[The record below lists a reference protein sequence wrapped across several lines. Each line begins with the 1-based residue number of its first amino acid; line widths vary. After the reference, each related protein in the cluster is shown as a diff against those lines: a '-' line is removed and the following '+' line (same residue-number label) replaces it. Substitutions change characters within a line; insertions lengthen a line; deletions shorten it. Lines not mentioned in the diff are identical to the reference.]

1 MSLFFAPMS
10 DQTTAIMAPIDPLL
24 MIERGY
30 GRPLAAAPVD
40 RMYRGDYYTPTVDIY
55 GGGGAQFASPA
66 LNGFQMGGFSEV
78 MDVFNVVRFLA
89 DEGL

>member
-10 DQTTAIMAPIDPLL
+10 DQTSAIMAPIDPLL
-24 MIERGY
+24 SIERGY

-40 RMYRGDYYTPTVDIY
+40 PMYRGDFYTPTMDIY

-66 LNGFQMGGFSEV
+66 LNGFQMGGIADV
-78 MDVFNVVRFLA
+78 MDVFSVVRFLA
-89 DEGL
+89 EEGR

>member
-10 DQTTAIMAPIDPLL
+10 DQTTAIMAPVDPLL

-40 RMYRGDYYTPTVDIY
+40 PMYRGDYYTPTVDIY

-66 LNGFQMGGFSEV
+66 LNGFQMGGLPE
-78 MDVFNVVRFLA
+78 MLDVFNAARFLF
-89 DEGL
+89 EER

>member
-1 MSLFFAPMS
+1 MSLYFAPMS
-10 DQTTAIMAPIDPLL
+10 DQSSAIMAPIDPLL

-40 RMYRGDYYTPTVDIY
+40 PMYRGDLYTPTMDIY
-55 GGGGAQFASPA
+55 GSGGAQFASPA
-66 LNGFQMGGFSEV
+66 LNGFQMGGFSDV

-89 DEGL
+89 DGQ